1 MLNIVLEILSILGV
15 LLLCL
20 LGLAALLILLALFFP
35 ISYKLT
41 GKKDAEETAVSARAL
56 WLFGLLRVTFDYP
69 EPGKLLVKILSFTV
83 FDSGREKKKSPGGSE
98 EKARK
103 QDEPEKARKKG
114 GAEKEQKQDGS
125 EKEQKQDGSEKE
137 LKKGGSEKEPKQ
149 GGSEKEQAA
158 AQKTASKVT
167 GDSPSGTDGGEPEP
181 SETDSATSENTEA
194 ADEPSD
200 SLKEGRTEDDTD
212 SSFFKKIKK
221 IKYTICS
228 IYDKIKNIWENISYY
243 IELLQE
249 EETKQLFSHVI
260 FRLGKIWRSIRPRR
274 IRGQILFGTGSPDT
288 TGYAYGVYGM
298 LSPSLGSRLLVTPDF
313 TRAVLEGDI
322 FISGHITVFTILW
335 NGLRVLLDKNLRRF
349 IKKMKA
355 GRKK

>member
-1 MLNIVLEILSILGV
+1 MLNIVLEILSILGI
-15 LLLCL
+15 LILCL

-41 GKKDAEETAVSARAL
+41 GKKDAEETAVSARAI
-56 WLFGLLRVTFDYP
+56 WLFGLLRVAFDYP
-69 EPGKLLVKILSFTV
+69 EPGRLLVKILPFTV

-98 EKARK
+98 EKAQKKGRSEKAQK
-103 QDEPEKARKKG
+103 QDGPEKARREAESEKAQKEAKSEKIQKK
-114 GAEKEQKQDGS
+114 EES
-125 EKEQKQDGSEKE
+125 EKEQKQ
-137 LKKGGSEKEPKQ
+137 
-149 GGSEKEQAA
+149 AA
-158 AQKTASKVT
+158 ARENVSKAS
-167 GDSPSGTDGGEPEP
+167 GDSQSETDGGE
-181 SETDSATSENTEA
+181 TDHSNMDNATSENTAA

-200 SLKEGRTEDDTD
+200 SQNDGRTGDDTD
-212 SSFFKKIKK
+212 SSFLKKIKK

-243 IELLQE
+243 TELLQE

-260 FRLGKIWRSIRPRR
+260 FRLGKIGRSIRPRR

-298 LSPSLGSRLLVTPDF
+298 LSPSLGRRLLVTPDF

-322 FISGHITVFTILW
+322 YISGHITVFTILW
-335 NGLRVLLDKNLRRF
+335 NGLRVLLDKNLRKF